1 MVVQARPKY
10 VGGAV
15 KRREDPR
22 LLTGGGRYV
31 ADIQLPRMLHM
42 AVVRSPE
49 AHARITAI
57 DAAPALAEPGTV
69 AVVTF
74 ADIRAAVHPLPS
86 IDLFPDS
93 KPALHTALADAKV
106 RYVGEPVAVVL

>member
-1 MVVQARPKY
+1 MAVQARPKF

-22 LLTGGGRYV
+22 LLSGRGRYV
-31 ADIQLPRMLHM
+31 ADIQLPRMLHLGI
-42 AVVRSPE
+42 VRSPM
-49 AHARITAI
+49 AHAKISAI
-57 DAAPALAEPGTV
+57 DATQALAEAGTV

-74 ADIRAAVHPLPS
+74 GDIRDAVHPLPS

-93 KPALHTALADAKV
+93 KAGTSYGSGLRQGPV
-106 RYVGEPVAVVL
+106 RG

>member
-22 LLTGGGRYV
+22 LLTGRGRYV

-57 DAAPALAEPGTV
+57 DAAPPWQCWYWTCASLPGP
-69 AVVTF
+69 F
-74 ADIRAAVHPLPS
+74 
-86 IDLFPDS
+86 
-93 KPALHTALADAKV
+93 
-106 RYVGEPVAVVL
+106 